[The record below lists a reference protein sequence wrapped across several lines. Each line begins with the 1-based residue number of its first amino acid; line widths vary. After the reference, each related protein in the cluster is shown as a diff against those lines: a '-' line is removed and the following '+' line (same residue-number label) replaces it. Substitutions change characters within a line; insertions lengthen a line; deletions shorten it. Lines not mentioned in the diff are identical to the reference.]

1 MALAETTLTK
11 KMITHHTILYQGTQ
25 LHYRKIGVGAAT
37 LLIHGFGEDGNVFNQ
52 AIKHLPEQGT
62 LLIPDLPGSGESEA
76 WPAAEPSLND
86 FALALDAILEKE
98 GIEKCSVMGHSMG
111 GYISLAFAEKFPE
124 KMIALSLLHSTAYA
138 DSAERIQKRKQAIDF
153 IKREGAAAFLRI
165 SLPGLFAPA
174 FREQGKAAI
183 DALLT
188 SMKQVSGTTLIQYY
202 RAMMQRPDRSN
213 LLKAA
218 PYPVMFIIGQ
228 EDEIVQPAD
237 SLQLADIT
245 ANAYIHVLDNVGH
258 MSMLE
263 APEAFTHLLV
273 EFMQL

>member
-11 KMITHHTILYQGTQ
+11 KMITHHTILYQGIQ

-124 KMIALSLLHSTAYA
+124 KMVALGLLHSTAYA
-138 DSAERIQKRKQAIDF
+138 DSTERIQKRKQAIDF

-188 SMKQVSGTTLIQYY
+188 SMKQVSGTTFIQYY

-237 SLQLADIT
+237 TLQLADIT

>member
-1 MALAETTLTK
+1 MALAETTLAK
-11 KMITHHTILYQGTQ
+11 KMITHHTILYQGIQ

-52 AIKHLPEQGT
+52 AIKHLPEQGM
-62 LLIPDLPGSGESEA
+62 LLIPDLPGSGESEI
-76 WPAAEPSLND
+76 WPAAELSLND
-86 FALALDAILEKE
+86 FALALDTILKKE

-111 GYISLAFAEKFPE
+111 GYIAMAFAEQFPE
-124 KMIALSLLHSTAYA
+124 KMVALSLLHSTAYA

-153 IKREGAAAFLRI
+153 IEREGAAAFLRI

-188 SMKQVSGTTLIQYY
+188 SMKQVSGSTLIQYY
-202 RAMMQRPDRSN
+202 RAMMQRPDRSK
-213 LLKAA
+213 LLEVA

-237 SLQLADIT
+237 TLQLADIT

-263 APEAFTHLLV
+263 APELFASLLIT
-273 EFMQL
+273 FMQL

>member
-1 MALAETTLTK
+1 
-11 KMITHHTILYQGTQ
+11 MITHHTILYQGIQ
-25 LHYRKIGVGAAT
+25 LHYRKVGVGAAT

-52 AIKHLPEQGT
+52 TIQHLPEQGT

-76 WPAAEPSLND
+76 WPATEPSLND
-86 FALALDAILEKE
+86 FALALNAILEKE

-111 GYISLAFAEKFPE
+111 GYIALAFAEQFPE
-124 KMIALSLLHSTAYA
+124 KMVALGLLHSTAYA
-138 DSAERIQKRKQAIDF
+138 DSAERIQKRRQAIEF
-153 IKREGAAAFLRI
+153 IEREGAAAFLRI

-183 DALLT
+183 DSLLT
-188 SMKQVSGTTLIQYY
+188 SMKQVSGSTLIQYY
-202 RAMMQRPDRSN
+202 RAMIQRPDSSK
-213 LLKAA
+213 LLASA
-218 PYPVMFIIGQ
+218 PYPIMFIIGK
-228 EDEIVQPAD
+228 EDEIVKAAD
-237 SLQLADIT
+237 TLQLADIT

>member
-1 MALAETTLTK
+1 
-11 KMITHHTILYQGTQ
+11 MITHHTILYQGIQ

-52 AIKHLPEQGT
+52 AINHLPDQGT
-62 LLIPDLPGSGESEA
+62 LLIPDLPGSGESEV

-86 FALALDAILEKE
+86 FALALNAILEKE

-111 GYISLAFAEKFPE
+111 GYIALAFAEQFPE
-124 KMIALSLLHSTAYA
+124 KMVALGLLHSTAYA

-153 IKREGAAAFLRI
+153 IEREGAAAFLRI

-183 DALLT
+183 ESLLT
-188 SMKQVSGTTLIQYY
+188 SMKQVSGSTLIQYY
-202 RAMMQRPDRSN
+202 QAMMQRPDRSK
-213 LLKAA
+213 LLEAT

-228 EDEIVQPAD
+228 EDEIVKASD
-237 SLQLADIT
+237 TLQLANIT
-245 ANAYIHVLDNVGH
+245 ANAYIHVLNNVGH

-263 APEAFTHLLV
+263 APESFAKLLLY
-273 EFMQL
+273 FMQL

>member
-1 MALAETTLTK
+1 MALAETTLAK
-11 KMITHHTILYQGTQ
+11 KMITHHTILYQGIQ
-25 LHYRKIGVGAAT
+25 LHYRKVGVGAAT

-52 AIKHLPEQGT
+52 AIKHLPEQGM
-62 LLIPDLPGSGESEA
+62 LLIPDLPGSGESEI

-86 FALALDAILEKE
+86 FALALNAILEIE
-98 GIEKCSVMGHSMG
+98 GIEKCRVMGHSMG
-111 GYISLAFAEKFPE
+111 GYIALAFAEQFPE
-124 KMIALSLLHSTAYA
+124 KIVALSLLHSTAYA

-153 IKREGAAAFLRI
+153 IEREGAAAFLRI
-165 SLPGLFAPA
+165 SLPGLFAPT

-237 SLQLADIT
+237 TLQLADIT

-263 APEAFTHLLV
+263 APESFASLLIT
-273 EFMQL
+273 FMQL

>member
-1 MALAETTLTK
+1 MALAETTLAK
-11 KMITHHTILYQGTQ
+11 KMITHHTILYQGIQ

-52 AIKHLPEQGT
+52 AIKHLPEQGM
-62 LLIPDLPGSGESEA
+62 LLIPDLPGSGESEI
-76 WPAAEPSLND
+76 WTAAEPSLND

-111 GYISLAFAEKFPE
+111 GYIAMAFAEQFPE
-124 KMIALSLLHSTAYA
+124 KMVALSLLHSTAYA

-153 IKREGAAAFLRI
+153 IEREGAAAFLRI

-188 SMKQVSGTTLIQYY
+188 SMKQVSGSTLIQYY
-202 RAMMQRPDRSN
+202 RAMMQRPDRSK
-213 LLKAA
+213 LLEVA

-237 SLQLADIT
+237 TLQLADIT

-263 APEAFTHLLV
+263 APELFASLLIT
-273 EFMQL
+273 FMQL

>member
-1 MALAETTLTK
+1 MALAETTLAK
-11 KMITHHTILYQGTQ
+11 KMITHHTILYQGIQ
-25 LHYRKIGVGAAT
+25 LHYRKVGVGAAT

-52 AIKHLPEQGT
+52 AIKHLPEQGM
-62 LLIPDLPGSGESEA
+62 LLIPDLPGSGESEI

-86 FALALDAILEKE
+86 FALALNAILEIE
-98 GIEKCSVMGHSMG
+98 GIEKCRVMGHSMG
-111 GYISLAFAEKFPE
+111 GYIALAFAEKFPE

-153 IKREGAAAFLRI
+153 IEREGAAAFLRI
-165 SLPGLFAPA
+165 SLAGLFAPA

-237 SLQLADIT
+237 TLQLADIT

-263 APEAFTHLLV
+263 APESFASLLIT
-273 EFMQL
+273 FMQL

>member
-1 MALAETTLTK
+1 MALAETTLAK
-11 KMITHHTILYQGTQ
+11 KMITHHTILYQGIQ
-25 LHYRKIGVGAAT
+25 LHYRKVGVGAAT

-62 LLIPDLPGSGESEA
+62 LLIPDLPGSGESEI

-86 FALALDAILEKE
+86 FALALNAILEKE

-111 GYISLAFAEKFPE
+111 GYIALAFAEQFPE
-124 KMIALSLLHSTAYA
+124 KMAALALLHSTAYA
-138 DSAERIQKRKQAIDF
+138 DSAERIQKRKQAIEF
-153 IKREGAAAFLRI
+153 IEREGAAAFLRI
-165 SLPGLFAPA
+165 SLPGLFAPS

-188 SMKQVSGTTLIQYY
+188 SMKQVSGSTLIQYY
-202 RAMMQRPDRSN
+202 RAMMQRPDCSK
-213 LLKAA
+213 LLASA
-218 PYPVMFIIGQ
+218 PYPVMFIIGK
-228 EDEIVQPAD
+228 EDEIVKTAD
-237 SLQLADIT
+237 TLLLADIT

-273 EFMQL
+273 AFMQL

>member
-1 MALAETTLTK
+1 MALVETTLAK
-11 KMITHHTILYQGTQ
+11 KMITHHTILYQGIQ

-52 AIKHLPEQGT
+52 AIKHLPEQGM
-62 LLIPDLPGSGESEA
+62 LLIPDLPGSGESEI
-76 WPAAEPSLND
+76 WTAAEPSLND
-86 FALALDAILEKE
+86 FALALDTILKKE

-111 GYISLAFAEKFPE
+111 GYIAMAFAEQFPE
-124 KMIALSLLHSTAYA
+124 KMVALSLLHSTAYA

-153 IKREGAAAFLRI
+153 IEREGAAAFLRI

-174 FREQGKAAI
+174 FREEGKAAI

-188 SMKQVSGTTLIQYY
+188 SMKQVSGSTLIQYY
-202 RAMMQRPDRSN
+202 RAMMQRPDRSK
-213 LLKAA
+213 LLEVA

-237 SLQLADIT
+237 TLQLADIT
-245 ANAYIHVLDNVGH
+245 ANAYIHVLNNVGH

-263 APEAFTHLLV
+263 APESFASLLIT
-273 EFMQL
+273 FMQL

>member
-1 MALAETTLTK
+1 MALVETTLAK
-11 KMITHHTILYQGTQ
+11 KMITHHTILYQGIQ

-52 AIKHLPEQGT
+52 AIKHLPEQGM
-62 LLIPDLPGSGESEA
+62 LLIPDLPGSGESEI
-76 WPAAEPSLND
+76 WTAAEPSLND
-86 FALALDAILEKE
+86 FALALDTILKKE

-111 GYISLAFAEKFPE
+111 GYIAMAFAEQFPE
-124 KMIALSLLHSTAYA
+124 KMVALSLLHSTAYA

-153 IKREGAAAFLRI
+153 IEREGAAAFLRI

-174 FREQGKAAI
+174 FREHGKAVI

-188 SMKQVSGTTLIQYY
+188 SMKQVSGSTLIQYY
-202 RAMMQRPDRSN
+202 RAMMQRPDRSK
-213 LLKAA
+213 LLEVA

-237 SLQLADIT
+237 TLQLADIT
-245 ANAYIHVLDNVGH
+245 ANAYIHVLNNVGH

-263 APEAFTHLLV
+263 APESFASLLIT
-273 EFMQL
+273 FMQL

>member
-1 MALAETTLTK
+1 
-11 KMITHHTILYQGTQ
+11 MITHQTILYQGTQ

-111 GYISLAFAEKFPE
+111 GYIALAFAEQFPE
-124 KMIALSLLHSTAYA
+124 KMVALGLLHSTAYA
-138 DSAERIQKRKQAIDF
+138 DSTERIQKRRQAIEF
-153 IKREGAAAFLRI
+153 IEREGAAAFLRI

>member
-1 MALAETTLTK
+1 MALAETTLAK
-11 KMITHHTILYQGTQ
+11 KMITHHTILYQGAQ

-52 AIKHLPEQGT
+52 AIKHLPEQGM
-62 LLIPDLPGSGESEA
+62 LLIPDLPGSGESEI
-76 WPAAEPSLND
+76 WTAAEPSLND

-111 GYISLAFAEKFPE
+111 GYIAMAFAEQFPE
-124 KMIALSLLHSTAYA
+124 KMVALSLLHSTAYA

-153 IKREGAAAFLRI
+153 IEREGAAAFLRI
-165 SLPGLFAPA
+165 SLPRLFAPA

-188 SMKQVSGTTLIQYY
+188 SMKQVSGSTLIQYY
-202 RAMMQRPDRSN
+202 RAMMQRPDRSK
-213 LLKAA
+213 LLEVA

-237 SLQLADIT
+237 TLQLADIT
-245 ANAYIHVLDNVGH
+245 ANAYIHVLNNVGH

-263 APEAFTHLLV
+263 APELFASLLIT
-273 EFMQL
+273 FMQL

>member
-1 MALAETTLTK
+1 MALAETTAAK
-11 KMITHHTILYQGTQ
+11 KMITHHTILYQGIQ
-25 LHYRKIGVGAAT
+25 LHYRKVGVGAAT

-52 AIKHLPEQGT
+52 TIQHLPEQGT

-76 WPAAEPSLND
+76 WPATEPSLND
-86 FALALDAILEKE
+86 FALALNAILEKE

-111 GYISLAFAEKFPE
+111 GYIALAFAEQFPE
-124 KMIALSLLHSTAYA
+124 KMVALGLLHSTAYA
-138 DSAERIQKRKQAIDF
+138 DSAERIQKRRQAIEF
-153 IKREGAAAFLRI
+153 IEREGAAAFLRI

-183 DALLT
+183 DSLLT
-188 SMKQVSGTTLIQYY
+188 SMKQVSGSTLIQYY
-202 RAMMQRPDRSN
+202 RAMIQRPDSSK
-213 LLKAA
+213 LLASA
-218 PYPVMFIIGQ
+218 PYPIMFIIGK
-228 EDEIVQPAD
+228 EDEIVKAAD
-237 SLQLADIT
+237 TLQLAYIT